1 MIYRCLLALIAA
13 ATWSTNSF
21 AHDESAH
28 QGTAPAGSEIIV
40 DPANPGHVH
49 IRTPGPSPVASTG
62 VSSPD
67 DEDYGSD
74 ETATGSIAAH
84 PPENRNNAAA
94 TENTAAVVQPIPL
107 KPVAVAP
114 VEKIAVAAPPK
125 VTSAP
130 TVKAKTKPLTAKSP
144 AKPKPT
150 AVATAAPAKK
160 PLKKK
165 KPAAKITSIY

>member
-28 QGTAPAGSEIIV
+28 QGAAPAGSEIII

-67 DEDYGSD
+67 DEDYGTD

-84 PPENRNNAAA
+84 PLENRNNAAA
-94 TENTAAVVQPIPL
+94 TENTTAVVQPIPL
-107 KPVAVAP
+107 KPVAVA
-114 VEKIAVAAPPK
+114 AQPK
-125 VTSAP
+125 VTSTP
-130 TVKAKTKPLTAKSP
+130 TMKTKTKPLAAKSP

-165 KPAAKITSIY
+165 KSVAKITSIY